1 MEEKI
6 STIKTFLAEYG
17 LLKVIS
23 ALVILIVG
31 LWVIKKVT
39 KATNK
44 IMEKRNMDVSLRGF
58 LSSLIGW
65 ALKIFLVVTVADQ
78 LGIETTSFA
87 AVIAAAGLAIGMAL
101 QGTLAN
107 FAGGALIMVFRPFK
121 VGDYI
126 EAQGEQGV
134 VKEIEIFTTKINTI
148 DHKEVIIPNGV
159 LSNGNIINYSSED
172 KRRVDITIGVS
183 YDADIKQSKEVLM
196 NTILSSPYTLKE
208 DANQVIV
215 GELAESSVNFI
226 TRTWVKS
233 ADYWDAYFHIME
245 NIKVELDKANIEIPY
260 PHSVEIEKK
269 WGQTY

>member
-1 MEEKI
+1 METFEK
-6 STIKTFLAEYG
+6 IKTFLTEYG

-31 LWVIKKVT
+31 LWVIKKIT
-39 KATNK
+39 KTANK

-65 ALKIFLVVTVADQ
+65 
-78 LGIETTSFA
+78 
-87 AVIAAAGLAIGMAL
+87 
-101 QGTLAN
+101 
-107 FAGGALIMVFRPFK
+107 
-121 VGDYI
+121 

-148 DHKEVIIPNGV
+148 DNKEVIIPNGV
-159 LSNGNIINYSSED
+159 LSNGNITNYSSED
-172 KRRVDITIGVS
+172 KRRVDIVIGVS
-183 YDADIKQSKEVLM
+183 YDADIKQTKEVLT
-196 NTILSSPYTLKE
+196 NTILSTPYTLKE

-233 ADYWDAYFHIME
+233 ADYWDAFFHITE

-269 WGQTY
+269 WGEH